1 MSSTSSRKVN
11 PVTGLTMADCAFLEA
26 YNRLKSGPKAYAEL
40 HPDANEKTATNAAKA
55 ILSKPAVSAY
65 LAKVQGQAQIAAGCS
80 LAEHLNALALLRNL
94 AMKEKRYRD
103 AIYAEELRG
112 KASGHYQVNVNL
124 RHSLS
129 PAIIAAIPW
138 DQLNEQEL
146 AEIEAGKASD
156 ELIDRLI
163 TSARTATVSSSS

>member
-1 MSSTSSRKVN
+1 MSTMSRKVN

-55 ILSKPAVSAY
+55 ILTKPAVSAY
-65 LAKVQGQAQIAAGCS
+65 LAKVQQQAQIAAGCS
-80 LAEHLNALALLRNL
+80 LAEHLNALAVLRNL

-112 KASGHYQVNVNL
+112 KASGHYKVDVHL
-124 RHSLS
+124 HGKLTHEFVKAVDLS
-129 PAIIAAIPW
+129 V
-138 DQLNEQEL
+138 LNN
-146 AEIEAGKASD
+146 D
-156 ELIDRLI
+156 ELEQLRAGDISDSLFARLR
-163 TSARTATVSSSS
+163 ATADVPANSSGG